1 MLLKKWFSFYLCAD
15 LQDKVNKML
24 RFEDHNLAKMIY
36 KRLNYSILVLLFTF
50 SLSALFAQDQAAIES
65 GKTLF
70 KNNCASC
77 HNKNMKD
84 KLTGPALAGVE
95 ERWSAFPPADLYT
108 WIRNSQSLISKG
120 HPRAVAVY
128 NEYNKVAMTAFPS
141 LSDADIANILAYIN
155 CTAAGNCP
163 GDVVVD
169 PAASA
174 ATATKPEGDN
184 KLLYVFL
191 FLILALLA
199 VILARIISNLN
210 HIAAVKEL
218 GEDAPA
224 RKTLVEI
231 LTSKGVVSFAIFAA
245 ILFGGYFTV
254 RNAINLGR
262 QQGYQ
267 PEQPIKFSHVTH
279 AGVHKIDCQYC
290 HDGARRSKHS
300 VIPAANTCM
309 NCHKAIKVG
318 SQYGTAELTKIYASI
333 GYDPKGDTLI
343 KNYDKK
349 TDKEIEAIYKGWIS
363 ENYIKE
369 KNTMDAEGEALLA
382 SQWDGI
388 VAALTNPKTGDTK
401 IQGPIEWTR
410 IHNLPDH
417 VYFNHA
423 QHVTVGKV
431 ACQNCHGKVEEME
444 EVKQYSPLSMGW
456 CINCH
461 RETEVKFAD
470 NKYYDNYYEMY
481 HKQLEN
487 NQRSKVTVEDIGGT
501 ECQKCHY

>member
-1 MLLKKWFSFYLCAD
+1 MFLS
-15 LQDKVNKML
+15 
-24 RFEDHNLAKMIY
+24 RIEDNHLAKMIY
-36 KRLNYSILVLLFTF
+36 NRLTNSFLVLLFSF
-50 SLSALFAQDQAAIES
+50 SLTSLFAQDQAAVEA
-65 GKTLF
+65 GKALF

-77 HNKNMKD
+77 HNKDMKS
-84 KLTGPALAGVE
+84 KMTGPALGGAV
-95 ERWSAFPPADLYT
+95 ERWGDDVALYS
-108 WIRNSQSLISKG
+108 WIRNSQAMVSKG
-120 HPRAVAVY
+120 HPRAVQIY
-128 NEYNKVAMTAFPS
+128 NEFGKSVMTSFPS
-141 LSDADIANILAYIN
+141 LKDADIANILAYIN

-163 GDVVVD
+163 G
-169 PAASA
+169 
-174 ATATKPEGDN
+174 EGPPPPPPTEDGTGGGTGN
-184 KLLYVFL
+184 NSLLYIFL
-191 FLILALLA
+191 FIILALLA

-210 HIAAVKEL
+210 HIAAVKEF
-218 GEDAPA
+218 GADAPP
-224 RKTLVEI
+224 RKTLAEI
-231 LTSKGVVSFAIFAA
+231 LTSKGMVSFAIFAF
-245 ILFGGYFTV
+245 ILFAGYFTV

-267 PEQPIKFSHVTH
+267 PTQPIKFSHTLH

-290 HDGARRSKHS
+290 HDGARRSKQS

-318 SQYGTAELTKIYASI
+318 STYGTAELTKIYASI

-343 KNYDKK
+343 KNYDRK

-388 VAALTNPKTGDTK
+388 VASLTDKKTGDTK
-401 IQGPIEWTR
+401 IQGPIEWVR

-417 VYFNHA
+417 VYFNHS

-431 ACQNCHGKVEEME
+431 ACQTCHGKVEAMD

-481 HKQLEN
+481 HKEIKDN
-487 NQRSKVTVEDIGGT
+487 KRSKVTVEDIGGT

>member
-1 MLLKKWFSFYLCAD
+1 MLKKWFCFYLCPD
-15 LQDKVNKML
+15 FKDKVMFL
-24 RFEDHNLAKMIY
+24 SSFEENNLAKMIY
-36 KRLNYSILVLLFTF
+36 NRLTSSILVILFTF
-50 SLSALFAQDQAAIES
+50 SLSSLFAQDQAAVEA
-65 GKTLF
+65 GKALF

-84 KLTGPALAGVE
+84 KLTGPALGGIQ
-95 ERWSAFPPADLYT
+95 ERWGDDAALYE
-108 WIRNSQSLISKG
+108 WIRNSQGLISKG
-120 HPRAVAVY
+120 HPRAVQLF
-128 NEYNKVAMTAFPS
+128 NEWNKVVMTSFPN
-141 LSDADIANILAYIN
+141 LKDEDIANIIAYIN
-155 CTAAGNCP
+155 CTAAANCP
-163 GDVVVD
+163 GDA
-169 PAASA
+169 PAPSDAG
-174 ATATKPEGDN
+174 ATAAGGGAKSESNT
-184 KLLYVFL
+184 LLYVFL
-191 FLILALLA
+191 FVILALLA

-210 HIAAVKEL
+210 HISAVKEL
-218 GEDAPA
+218 GADAPP
-224 RKTLVEI
+224 RKTLAEI
-231 LTSKGVVSFAIFAA
+231 LTSKSVVSFAIFAA

-267 PEQPIKFSHVTH
+267 PEQPIKFSHTTH

-318 SQYGTAELTKIYASI
+318 STYGTAEITKIYASI

-349 TDKEIEAIYKGWIS
+349 TDKEIETIYKSWIS
-363 ENYIKE
+363 ENYISEVGK
-369 KNTMDAEGEALLA
+369 MDAEGEALLA

-388 VAALTNPKTGDTK
+388 VSSLTNKDAGDTK
-401 IQGPIEWTR
+401 IQGPIEWVR

-431 ACQNCHGKVEEME
+431 ACQNCHGKVEEMD

-481 HKQLEN
+481 HKEIDGKK
-487 NQRSKVTVEDIGGT
+487 RSKVTVEDIGGT

>member
-1 MLLKKWFSFYLCAD
+1 
-15 LQDKVNKML
+15 
-24 RFEDHNLAKMIY
+24 MIY

-50 SLSALFAQDQAAIES
+50 SLSALFAQDQAAVEA
-65 GKTLF
+65 GKALF

-84 KLTGPALAGVE
+84 KLTGPALGGAQ
-95 ERWSAFPPADLYT
+95 ERWGDDEALYK
-108 WIRNSQSLISKG
+108 WIRNSQAEIASG
-120 HPRAVAVY
+120 HPRAVAIW
-128 NEYNKVAMTAFPS
+128 NEFKPTVMTSFPS
-141 LSDADIANILAYIN
+141 LSDGDIANILAYIN

-163 GDVVVD
+163 GNPPPPPVD
-169 PAASA
+169 GGNNAGAGNAA
-174 ATATKPEGDN
+174 GN
-184 KLLYVFL
+184 NNLLYVFL

-199 VILARIISNLN
+199 VILSRIISNLN
-210 HIAAVKEL
+210 HISAVKEL
-218 GEDAPA
+218 GADAPA
-224 RKTLVEI
+224 RKSLAEI
-231 LTSKGVVSFAIFAA
+231 LTSKGVVSFAIFAV

-267 PEQPIKFSHVTH
+267 PTQPIKFSHATH
-279 AGVHKIDCQYC
+279 AGVNKIDCNYC

-318 SQYGTAELTKIYASI
+318 STYGTAELTKIYASI
-333 GYDPKGDTLI
+333 GFDPKGDTLI
-343 KNYDKK
+343 KDYDKK

-388 VAALTNPKTGDTK
+388 VASLTDKKSGDTK
-401 IQGPIEWTR
+401 IQGPIEWIR

-417 VYFNHA
+417 VFFSHQ
-423 QHVTVGKV
+423 QHVSVGKV
-431 ACQNCHGKVEEME
+431 ACQTCHGKVEEMD
-444 EVKQYSPLSMGW
+444 EVKQYAPLSMGW

-461 RETEVKFAD
+461 RQTEVKFAD

-481 HKQLEN
+481 HKQMEN
-487 NQRSKVTVEDIGGT
+487 NERSKVTVEDIGGT